1 MMGVILKPV
10 KVFLTSEINNQI
22 LEVIKEAFKIISE
35 EAELDKKIPV
45 GISDFSNYQV
55 QGERRISKYSTLD
68 QIFEDCIKKQ
78 AGKVD
83 SGSLFGLFLNLLM
96 NSHGNDYFDNYY
108 LILNKKYDLKTK
120 DSNFVIG
127 TSWDNFGTVISLL
140 RITGSN
146 LPKNAIPEF
155 MTFAEFEKEMI
166 VTAILH
172 EFGHVLGCAREGREY
187 TEDNMGSHD
196 DPEFIDN
203 CVMLQGLK
211 VPDDWVKMTKKRL
224 KSEHAFCDLCRK
236 ELKGYFS
243 T

>member
-1 MMGVILKPV
+1 
-10 KVFLTSEINNQI
+10 
-22 LEVIKEAFKIISE
+22 
-35 EAELDKKIPV
+35 
-45 GISDFSNYQV
+45 
-55 QGERRISKYSTLD
+55 
-68 QIFEDCIKKQ
+68 
-78 AGKVD
+78 
-83 SGSLFGLFLNLLM
+83 M
-96 NSHGNDYFDNYY
+96 NSHGSDYYDYYY
-108 LILNKKYDLKTK
+108 LIITKKYDLKSN
-120 DSNFVIG
+120 DSDFLIG
-127 TSWDNFGTVISLL
+127 SSVNNFGSVVSLL
-140 RITGSN
+140 RITGEN
-146 LPKNAIPEF
+146 LPISSVPKDMSFI
-155 MTFAEFEKEMI
+155 EFEKEMI

-172 EFGHVLGCAREGREY
+172 EFGHVFGCAREGREY